1 MKKVLIPLFLF
12 TIVFTQD
19 IISSDNSREITI
31 YKDGFATLKEPIIW
45 DLKAGK
51 NTTRFENLSPNIIFD
66 SPNLDLEGVQIL
78 SQTMNKNFNSSDTYL
93 KNNIGS
99 QVEVRLSNG
108 AVNQGKLLDI
118 NGASIAVNTNKGLM
132 VFQRSKIDFI
142 NLKTN
147 DIQDKFS
154 PEISWDIFSSQDQ
167 TVFAELTYL
176 TSGFSWKPIY
186 KLELNK
192 NDNNAILSVDAEIVN
207 HSNVNLLGISLNV
220 VEGELNQ
227 INPNRSSSV
236 QMQGRRM
243 ASDSSNNKLGDFYIF
258 NLGNNLNL
266 KSLESVQFPLIPKR
280 IISYN
285 KIYVFSNIERDQKDE
300 PLDIEI
306 SFDNSEEN
314 NLNLPLP
321 SGIAYLYERSID
333 NKLNFLAKNTIS
345 QLYKGGS
352 TSFNAGKAF
361 DIVGKRRILNYD
373 RQSNVE
379 ESTISLQVINSSE
392 KPIKVKVIEKIIG
405 DWVVKQSS
413 SMYIKDDAST
423 IYFPLEI
430 GPNSSQSVT
439 YTYKKEWK

>member
-19 IISSDNSREITI
+19 MISSDNSREITI

>member
-1 MKKVLIPLFLF
+1 MKKILISLFLF

-19 IISSDNSREITI
+19 MISSDNSREITI
-31 YKDGFATLKEPIIW
+31 YKDGFATLKEPIVW
-45 DLKAGK
+45 NLKAGK
-51 NTTRFENLSPNIIFD
+51 NTTRFDNLSPNIVFD
-66 SPNLDLEGVQIL
+66 SPNLDLQGVQIL
-78 SQTMNKNFNSSDTYL
+78 SQTMNRNFNSSDSFL

-99 QVEVRLSNG
+99 QVEIRLSNG

-118 NGASIAVNTNKGLM
+118 NGSSIAINTNKGLM
-132 VFQRSKIDFI
+132 VFQRTKIDFI
-142 NLKTN
+142 NLKAN
-147 DIQDKFS
+147 NIQDKFS

-186 KLELNK
+186 KLELNT
-192 NDNNAILSVDAEIVN
+192 NDSSAILNVDAEVIN
-207 HSNVNLLGISLNV
+207 HSNINLLGININV

-227 INPNRSSSV
+227 VNTNRPSSM
-236 QMQGRRM
+236 QMQARRL
-243 ASDSSNNKLGDFYIF
+243 ADDSVNNKLGDFYIF
-258 NLGNNLNL
+258 KLGNNLNL

-280 IISYN
+280 SISYE
-285 KIYVFSNIERDQKDE
+285 KIYVFSNVERDQKDE

-321 SGIAYLYERSID
+321 SGIAYLYERSVD
-333 NKLNFLAKNTIS
+333 NKLNFLAKNNIS

-352 TSFNAGKAF
+352 ASFSAGKAF

>member
-19 IISSDNSREITI
+19 MISSDNSREITI
-31 YKDGFATLKEPIIW
+31 YKDGFATLKEPIVW
-45 DLKAGK
+45 NLKAGK
-51 NTTRFENLSPNIIFD
+51 NTTRFDNLSPNIVFD
-66 SPNLDLEGVQIL
+66 SPNLDLQGVQIL
-78 SQTMNKNFNSSDTYL
+78 SQTMNRNFNSSDSFL

-99 QVEVRLSNG
+99 QVEIRLSNG

-118 NGASIAVNTNKGLM
+118 NGSSIAINTNKGLM
-132 VFQRSKIDFI
+132 VFQRTKIDFI
-142 NLKTN
+142 NLKAN
-147 DIQDKFS
+147 NIQDKFS

-176 TSGFSWKPIY
+176 TSGLSWKAIY
-186 KLELNK
+186 KLELNT
-192 NDNNAILSVDAEIVN
+192 NDCSAILNIDAEVIN
-207 HSNVNLLGISLNV
+207 HSNINLLGININV

-227 INPNRSSSV
+227 VNTNRPSSM
-236 QMQGRRM
+236 QMQARRL
-243 ASDSSNNKLGDFYIF
+243 ADDSVNNKLGDFYIF
-258 NLGNNLNL
+258 KLGNNLNL

-280 IISYN
+280 SISYE
-285 KIYVFSNIERDQKDE
+285 KIYVFSNVERDQKDE

-306 SFDNSEEN
+306 SFENSEEN

-321 SGIAYLYERSID
+321 SGIAYLYDRSVD
-333 NKLNFLAKNTIS
+333 NKLNFLAKNNIS

-352 TSFNAGKAF
+352 ASFSAGKAF

-430 GPNSSQSVT
+430 GSNSSQTVT

>member
-1 MKKVLIPLFLF
+1 MKKILISLFLF

-19 IISSDNSREITI
+19 MISSDNSREITI
-31 YKDGFATLKEPIIW
+31 YKDGFATLKEPIVW
-45 DLKAGK
+45 NLKAGK
-51 NTTRFENLSPNIIFD
+51 NTTRFDNLSPNIVFD
-66 SPNLDLEGVQIL
+66 SPNLDLQGLQIL
-78 SQTMNKNFNSSDTYL
+78 SQTMNRNFNSSDSFL

-99 QVEVRLSNG
+99 QVEIRLSNG

-118 NGASIAVNTNKGLM
+118 NGSSIAINTNKGLM
-132 VFQRSKIDFI
+132 VFQRTKIDFI
-142 NLKTN
+142 NLKAN
-147 DIQDKFS
+147 NIQDKFS

-186 KLELNK
+186 KLELNT
-192 NDNNAILSVDAEIVN
+192 NDSSAILNINAEVIN
-207 HSNVNLLGISLNV
+207 HSNINLLGININV

-227 INPNRSSSV
+227 VNTNRPSSM
-236 QMQGRRM
+236 QMQARRL
-243 ASDSSNNKLGDFYIF
+243 ADDSVNNKLGDFYIF
-258 NLGNNLNL
+258 KLGNNLNL
-266 KSLESVQFPLIPKR
+266 KSLESVQFPIIPKR
-280 IISYN
+280 SISYE
-285 KIYVFSNIERDQKDE
+285 KIYVFSNVERDQKDE

-321 SGIAYLYERSID
+321 SGIAYLYERSVD
-333 NKLNFLAKNTIS
+333 NKLNFLAKNNIS

-352 TSFNAGKAF
+352 ASFSAGKAF

>member
-19 IISSDNSREITI
+19 MISSDNSREITI
-31 YKDGFATLKEPIIW
+31 YKDGFATLKEPIVW
-45 DLKAGK
+45 NLKAGK
-51 NTTRFENLSPNIIFD
+51 NTTRFDNLSPNIVFD

-78 SQTMNKNFNSSDTYL
+78 SQTMNRNFNSSDSFL

-99 QVEVRLSNG
+99 QVEIRLSNG

-118 NGASIAVNTNKGLM
+118 NGSSIAINTNKGLM
-132 VFQRSKIDFI
+132 VFQRTKIDFI
-142 NLKTN
+142 NLKAN
-147 DIQDKFS
+147 NIQDKFS
-154 PEISWDIFSSQDQ
+154 PKISWDIFSSQDQ

-186 KLELNK
+186 KLELNT
-192 NDNNAILSVDAEIVN
+192 NDSSAILNVDAEVIN
-207 HSNVNLLGISLNV
+207 HSNINLLGININV

-227 INPNRSSSV
+227 VNTNRPSSM
-236 QMQGRRM
+236 QMQARRL
-243 ASDSSNNKLGDFYIF
+243 ADDSVNNKLGDFYIF
-258 NLGNNLNL
+258 KLGNNLNL

-280 IISYN
+280 IISYE
-285 KIYVFSNIERDQKDE
+285 KIYVFSNVERDQKDE

-306 SFDNSEEN
+306 SFENSEEN

-321 SGIAYLYERSID
+321 SGIAYLYDRSVD
-333 NKLNFLAKNTIS
+333 NKLNFLAKNNIS

-352 TSFNAGKAF
+352 ASFSAGKAF

>member
-1 MKKVLIPLFLF
+1 MKKILISLFLF

-19 IISSDNSREITI
+19 MISSDNSREITI
-31 YKDGFATLKEPIIW
+31 YKDGFATLKEPIVW
-45 DLKAGK
+45 NLKAGK
-51 NTTRFENLSPNIIFD
+51 NTTRFDNLSPNIVFD
-66 SPNLDLEGVQIL
+66 SPNLDLQGVQIL
-78 SQTMNKNFNSSDTYL
+78 SQTMNRNFNSSDSFL

-99 QVEVRLSNG
+99 QVEIRLSNG

-118 NGASIAVNTNKGLM
+118 NGSSIAINTNKGLM
-132 VFQRSKIDFI
+132 VFQRTKIDFI
-142 NLKTN
+142 NLKAN
-147 DIQDKFS
+147 NIQDKFS

-186 KLELNK
+186 KLELNT
-192 NDNNAILSVDAEIVN
+192 NDSSAILNVDAEVIN
-207 HSNVNLLGISLNV
+207 HSNINLLGININV

-227 INPNRSSSV
+227 INTNRPSSM
-236 QMQGRRM
+236 QMQARRL
-243 ASDSSNNKLGDFYIF
+243 ADDSVNNKLGDFYIF
-258 NLGNNLNL
+258 KLGNNLNL

-280 IISYN
+280 SISYE
-285 KIYVFSNIERDQKDE
+285 KIYVFSNVERDQKDE

-321 SGIAYLYERSID
+321 SGIAYLYERSVD
-333 NKLNFLAKNTIS
+333 NKLNFLAKNNIS

-352 TSFNAGKAF
+352 ASFSAGKAF

>member
-19 IISSDNSREITI
+19 MISSDNSREITI
-31 YKDGFATLKEPIIW
+31 YKDGFATLKEPIVW
-45 DLKAGK
+45 NLKAGK
-51 NTTRFENLSPNIIFD
+51 NTTRFDNLSPNIVFD
-66 SPNLDLEGVQIL
+66 SPNLDLQGVQIL
-78 SQTMNKNFNSSDTYL
+78 SQTMNRNFNSSDSFL

-99 QVEVRLSNG
+99 QVEIRLSNG

-118 NGASIAVNTNKGLM
+118 NGSSIAINTNKGLM
-132 VFQRSKIDFI
+132 VFQRTKIDFI
-142 NLKTN
+142 NLKAN
-147 DIQDKFS
+147 NIQDKFS

-186 KLELNK
+186 KLELNT
-192 NDNNAILSVDAEIVN
+192 NDSSAILNVDAEVIN
-207 HSNVNLLGISLNV
+207 HSNINLLGININV

-227 INPNRSSSV
+227 VNTNRPSSM
-236 QMQGRRM
+236 QMQARRL
-243 ASDSSNNKLGDFYIF
+243 ADDSVNNKLGDFYIF
-258 NLGNNLNL
+258 KLGNNLNL

-280 IISYN
+280 SISYE
-285 KIYVFSNIERDQKDE
+285 KIYVFSNVERDQKDE

-321 SGIAYLYERSID
+321 SGIAYLYERSVD
-333 NKLNFLAKNTIS
+333 NKLNFLAKNNIS

-352 TSFNAGKAF
+352 ASFSAGKAF

>member
-192 NDNNAILSVDAEIVN
+192 NDNNAILSIDAEIVN

>member
-19 IISSDNSREITI
+19 MISSDNSREITI
-31 YKDGFATLKEPIIW
+31 YKDGFATLKEPIVW
-45 DLKAGK
+45 NLKAGK
-51 NTTRFENLSPNIIFD
+51 NTTRFDNLSPNIVFD
-66 SPNLDLEGVQIL
+66 SPNLDLQGVQIL
-78 SQTMNKNFNSSDTYL
+78 SQTMNRNFNSSDSFL

-99 QVEVRLSNG
+99 QVEIRLSNG

-118 NGASIAVNTNKGLM
+118 NGSSIAINTNKGLM
-132 VFQRSKIDFI
+132 VFQRTKIDFI
-142 NLKTN
+142 NLKAN
-147 DIQDKFS
+147 NIQDKFS

-186 KLELNK
+186 KLELNT
-192 NDNNAILSVDAEIVN
+192 NDSSAILNVDAEVIN
-207 HSNVNLLGISLNV
+207 HSNINLLGININV

-227 INPNRSSSV
+227 VNTNRPSSM
-236 QMQGRRM
+236 QMQARRL
-243 ASDSSNNKLGDFYIF
+243 ADDSVNNKLGDFYIF
-258 NLGNNLNL
+258 KLGNNLNL

-280 IISYN
+280 IISYE
-285 KIYVFSNIERDQKDE
+285 KIYVFSNVERDQKDE
-300 PLDIEI
+300 PLDIQI

-321 SGIAYLYERSID
+321 SGIAYLYERSVD
-333 NKLNFLAKNTIS
+333 NKLNFLAKNNIS

-352 TSFNAGKAF
+352 ASFSAGKAF

>member
-19 IISSDNSREITI
+19 MISSDNSREITI
-31 YKDGFATLKEPIIW
+31 YKDGFATLKEPIVW
-45 DLKAGK
+45 NLKAGK
-51 NTTRFENLSPNIIFD
+51 NTTRFDNLSPNIVFD
-66 SPNLDLEGVQIL
+66 SPNLDLQGVQIL
-78 SQTMNKNFNSSDTYL
+78 SQTMNRNFNSSDSFL

-99 QVEVRLSNG
+99 QVEIRLSNG

-118 NGASIAVNTNKGLM
+118 NGSSIAINTNKGLM
-132 VFQRSKIDFI
+132 VFQRTKIDFI
-142 NLKTN
+142 NLKAN
-147 DIQDKFS
+147 NIQDKFS

-186 KLELNK
+186 KLELNT
-192 NDNNAILSVDAEIVN
+192 NDSSAILNVDAEVIN
-207 HSNVNLLGISLNV
+207 HSNINLLGININV

-227 INPNRSSSV
+227 VNTNRPSSM
-236 QMQGRRM
+236 QMQARRL
-243 ASDSSNNKLGDFYIF
+243 ADDSVNNKLGDFYIF
-258 NLGNNLNL
+258 KLGNNLNL

-280 IISYN
+280 SISYE
-285 KIYVFSNIERDQKDE
+285 KIYVFSNVERDQKDE
-300 PLDIEI
+300 PLDIQI

-321 SGIAYLYERSID
+321 SGIAYLYERSVD
-333 NKLNFLAKNTIS
+333 NKLNFLAKNNIS

-352 TSFNAGKAF
+352 ASFSAGKAF

>member
-1 MKKVLIPLFLF
+1 MKKILISLFLF

-19 IISSDNSREITI
+19 MISSDNSREITI
-31 YKDGFATLKEPIIW
+31 YKDGFATLKEPIVW
-45 DLKAGK
+45 NLKAGK
-51 NTTRFENLSPNIIFD
+51 NTTRFDNLSPNIVFD
-66 SPNLDLEGVQIL
+66 SPNLDLQGVQIL
-78 SQTMNKNFNSSDTYL
+78 SQTMNRNFNSSDSFL

-99 QVEVRLSNG
+99 QVEIRLSNG

-118 NGASIAVNTNKGLM
+118 NGSSIAINTNKGLM
-132 VFQRSKIDFI
+132 VFQRTKIDFI
-142 NLKTN
+142 NLKAN
-147 DIQDKFS
+147 NIQDKFS

-186 KLELNK
+186 KLELNT
-192 NDNNAILSVDAEIVN
+192 NDSSAILNVDAEVIN
-207 HSNVNLLGISLNV
+207 HSNINLLGININV

-227 INPNRSSSV
+227 VNTNRPSSM
-236 QMQGRRM
+236 QMQARRL
-243 ASDSSNNKLGDFYIF
+243 ADDSVNNKLGDFYIF
-258 NLGNNLNL
+258 KLGNNLNL

-280 IISYN
+280 IISYE
-285 KIYVFSNIERDQKDE
+285 KIYVFSNVERDQKDE
-300 PLDIEI
+300 PLDIQI

-321 SGIAYLYERSID
+321 SGIAYLYERSVD
-333 NKLNFLAKNTIS
+333 NKLNFLAKNNIS

-352 TSFNAGKAF
+352 ASFSAGKAF

>member
-1 MKKVLIPLFLF
+1 MKKILISLFLF

-19 IISSDNSREITI
+19 MISSDNSREITI
-31 YKDGFATLKEPIIW
+31 YKDGFATLKEPIVW
-45 DLKAGK
+45 NLKAGK
-51 NTTRFENLSPNIIFD
+51 NTTRFDNLSPNIVFD
-66 SPNLDLEGVQIL
+66 SPNLDLQGVQIL
-78 SQTMNKNFNSSDTYL
+78 SQTMNRNFNSSDSFL

-99 QVEVRLSNG
+99 QVEIRLSNG

-118 NGASIAVNTNKGLM
+118 NGSSIAINTNKGLM
-132 VFQRSKIDFI
+132 VFQRTKIDFI
-142 NLKTN
+142 NLKAN
-147 DIQDKFS
+147 NIQDKFS

-186 KLELNK
+186 KLELNT
-192 NDNNAILSVDAEIVN
+192 NDSSAILNVDAEVIN
-207 HSNVNLLGISLNV
+207 HSNINLLGININV

-227 INPNRSSSV
+227 VNTNRPSSM
-236 QMQGRRM
+236 QMQARRL
-243 ASDSSNNKLGDFYIF
+243 ADDSVNNKLGDFYIF
-258 NLGNNLNL
+258 KLGNNLNL

-280 IISYN
+280 IISYE
-285 KIYVFSNIERDQKDE
+285 KIYVFSNVERDQKDE

-321 SGIAYLYERSID
+321 SGIAYLYERSVD
-333 NKLNFLAKNTIS
+333 NKLNFLAKNNIS

-352 TSFNAGKAF
+352 ASFSAGKAF

>member
-1 MKKVLIPLFLF
+1 MKKILISLFLF

-19 IISSDNSREITI
+19 MISSDNSREITI
-31 YKDGFATLKEPIIW
+31 YKDGFATLKEPIVW
-45 DLKAGK
+45 NLKAGK
-51 NTTRFENLSPNIIFD
+51 NTTRFDNLSPNIVFD
-66 SPNLDLEGVQIL
+66 SPNLDLQGVQIL
-78 SQTMNKNFNSSDTYL
+78 SQTMNRNFNSSDTYL

-99 QVEVRLSNG
+99 QVEIKLSNG
-108 AVNQGKLLDI
+108 TVNQGKLLDI
-118 NGASIAVNTNKGLM
+118 SGSSIAINTNKGLI

-142 NLKTN
+142 NL
-147 DIQDKFS
+147 I
-154 PEISWDIFSSQDQ
+154 
-167 TVFAELTYL
+167 
-176 TSGFSWKPIY
+176 
-186 KLELNK
+186 
-192 NDNNAILSVDAEIVN
+192 
-207 HSNVNLLGISLNV
+207 NLLGININV

-227 INPNRSSSV
+227 VNNNRPSSM
-236 QMQGRRM
+236 QMQARRL
-243 ASDSSNNKLGDFYIF
+243 ADDSVNNKLGDFYIF
-258 NLGNNLNL
+258 KLGNNLNL

-280 IISYN
+280 SISYE
-285 KIYVFSNIERDQKDE
+285 KIYVFSNVERDQKDE
-300 PLDIEI
+300 PLDIQI

-321 SGIAYLYERSID
+321 SGIAYLYERSVD
-333 NKLNFLAKNTIS
+333 NKLNFLAKNKIS

-352 TSFNAGKAF
+352 ASFSAGKAF

>member
-19 IISSDNSREITI
+19 IISSENTREITI

-45 DLKAGK
+45 SLKAGK
-51 NTTRFENLSPNIIFD
+51 NITRFDNLSPNIVFE
-66 SPNLDLEGVQIL
+66 SPNLDLEGVQVL
-78 SQTMNKNFNSSDTYL
+78 SQTMNRNFNSSDTYL

>member
-31 YKDGFATLKEPIIW
+31 YKDGFATLKEPIVW
-45 DLKAGK
+45 NLKAGK
-51 NTTRFENLSPNIIFD
+51 NTTRFDNLSPNIVFD
-66 SPNLDLEGVQIL
+66 SPNLDLQGVQIL
-78 SQTMNKNFNSSDTYL
+78 SQTMNRNFNSSDSFL

-99 QVEVRLSNG
+99 QVEIRLSNG

-118 NGASIAVNTNKGLM
+118 NGSSIAINTNKGLM
-132 VFQRSKIDFI
+132 VFQRTKIDFI
-142 NLKTN
+142 NLKAN
-147 DIQDKFS
+147 NIQDKFS

-186 KLELNK
+186 KLELNT
-192 NDNNAILSVDAEIVN
+192 NDSSAILNVDAEVIN
-207 HSNVNLLGISLNV
+207 HSNINLLGININV

-227 INPNRSSSV
+227 VNTNRPSSM
-236 QMQGRRM
+236 QMQARRL
-243 ASDSSNNKLGDFYIF
+243 ADDSVNNKLGDFYIF
-258 NLGNNLNL
+258 KLGNNLNL

-280 IISYN
+280 SISYE
-285 KIYVFSNIERDQKDE
+285 KIYVFSNVERDQKDE

-321 SGIAYLYERSID
+321 SGIAYLYERSVD
-333 NKLNFLAKNTIS
+333 NKLNFLAKNNIS

-352 TSFNAGKAF
+352 ASFSAGKAF

>member
-19 IISSDNSREITI
+19 MISSDNSREITI

-51 NTTRFENLSPNIIFD
+51 NTTRFENLSPNIVFD

>member
-1 MKKVLIPLFLF
+1 MKKILISLFLF

-19 IISSDNSREITI
+19 MISSDNSREITI
-31 YKDGFATLKEPIIW
+31 YKDGFATLKEPIVW
-45 DLKAGK
+45 NLKAGK
-51 NTTRFENLSPNIIFD
+51 NTTRFDNLSPNIVFD
-66 SPNLDLEGVQIL
+66 SPNLDLQGVQIL
-78 SQTMNKNFNSSDTYL
+78 SQTMNRNFNSSDSFL

-99 QVEVRLSNG
+99 QVEIRLSNG

-118 NGASIAVNTNKGLM
+118 NGSSIAINTNKGLM
-132 VFQRSKIDFI
+132 VFQRTKIDFI
-142 NLKTN
+142 NLKAN
-147 DIQDKFS
+147 NIQDKFS

-186 KLELNK
+186 KLELNT
-192 NDNNAILSVDAEIVN
+192 NDSSAILNVDAEVIN
-207 HSNVNLLGISLNV
+207 HSNINLLGININV

-227 INPNRSSSV
+227 VNTNRPSSM
-236 QMQGRRM
+236 QMQARRL
-243 ASDSSNNKLGDFYIF
+243 ADDSVNNKLGDFYIF
-258 NLGNNLNL
+258 KLGNNLNL
-266 KSLESVQFPLIPKR
+266 KSLESVQFPLVPKR
-280 IISYN
+280 SISYE
-285 KIYVFSNIERDQKDE
+285 KIYVFSNVERDQKDE

-321 SGIAYLYERSID
+321 SGIAYLYERSVD
-333 NKLNFLAKNTIS
+333 NKLNFLAKNNIS

-352 TSFNAGKAF
+352 ASFSAGKAF

>member
-1 MKKVLIPLFLF
+1 MKKILISLFLF

-19 IISSDNSREITI
+19 MISSDNSREITI
-31 YKDGFATLKEPIIW
+31 YKDGFATLKEPIVW
-45 DLKAGK
+45 NLKAGK
-51 NTTRFENLSPNIIFD
+51 NTTRFDNLSPNIVFD
-66 SPNLDLEGVQIL
+66 SPNLDLQGVQIL
-78 SQTMNKNFNSSDTYL
+78 SQTMNRNFNSSDSFL

-99 QVEVRLSNG
+99 QVEIRLSNG

-118 NGASIAVNTNKGLM
+118 NGSSIAINTNKGLM
-132 VFQRSKIDFI
+132 VFQRTKIDFI
-142 NLKTN
+142 NLKAN
-147 DIQDKFS
+147 NIQDKFS

-186 KLELNK
+186 KLELNT
-192 NDNNAILSVDAEIVN
+192 NDSSAILNVDAEVIN
-207 HSNVNLLGISLNV
+207 HSNINLLGININV

-227 INPNRSSSV
+227 VNTNRPSSM
-236 QMQGRRM
+236 QMQARRL
-243 ASDSSNNKLGDFYIF
+243 ADDSVNNKLGDFYIF
-258 NLGNNLNL
+258 KLGNNLNL

-280 IISYN
+280 SISYE
-285 KIYVFSNIERDQKDE
+285 KIYVFSNVERDQKDE

-306 SFDNSEEN
+306 SFENSEEN

-321 SGIAYLYERSID
+321 SGIAYLYDRSVD
-333 NKLNFLAKNTIS
+333 NKLNFLAKNNIS

-352 TSFNAGKAF
+352 ASFSAGKAF

>member
-1 MKKVLIPLFLF
+1 MKKILISLFLF

-19 IISSDNSREITI
+19 MISSDNSREITI
-31 YKDGFATLKEPIIW
+31 YKDGFATLKEPIVW
-45 DLKAGK
+45 NLKAGK
-51 NTTRFENLSPNIIFD
+51 NTTRFDNLSPNIVFD
-66 SPNLDLEGVQIL
+66 SPNLDLQGVQIL
-78 SQTMNKNFNSSDTYL
+78 SQTMNRNFNSSDSFL

-99 QVEVRLSNG
+99 QVEIRLSNG

-118 NGASIAVNTNKGLM
+118 NGSSIAINTNKGLM
-132 VFQRSKIDFI
+132 VFQRTKIDFI
-142 NLKTN
+142 NLKAN
-147 DIQDKFS
+147 NIQDKFS

-186 KLELNK
+186 KLELNT
-192 NDNNAILSVDAEIVN
+192 NDSSAILNVDAEVIN
-207 HSNVNLLGISLNV
+207 HSNINLLGININV

-227 INPNRSSSV
+227 VNTNRPSSM
-236 QMQGRRM
+236 QMQARRL
-243 ASDSSNNKLGDFYIF
+243 ADDSVNNKLGDFYIF
-258 NLGNNLNL
+258 KLGNNLNL

-280 IISYN
+280 SISYE
-285 KIYVFSNIERDQKDE
+285 KIYVFSNVERDQKDE

-321 SGIAYLYERSID
+321 SGIAYLYERSVD
-333 NKLNFLAKNTIS
+333 NKLNFLAKNKIS

-352 TSFNAGKAF
+352 ASFSAGKAF

>member
-1 MKKVLIPLFLF
+1 MKKILISLFLF

-19 IISSDNSREITI
+19 MISSDNSREITI
-31 YKDGFATLKEPIIW
+31 YKDGFATLKEPIVW
-45 DLKAGK
+45 NLKAGK
-51 NTTRFENLSPNIIFD
+51 NTTRFDNLSPNIVFD
-66 SPNLDLEGVQIL
+66 SPNLDLQGVQIL
-78 SQTMNKNFNSSDTYL
+78 SQTMNRNFNSSDSFL

-99 QVEVRLSNG
+99 QVEIRLSNG

-118 NGASIAVNTNKGLM
+118 NGSSIAINTNKGLM
-132 VFQRSKIDFI
+132 VFQRTKIDFI
-142 NLKTN
+142 NLKAN
-147 DIQDKFS
+147 NIQDKFS

-186 KLELNK
+186 KLELNT
-192 NDNNAILSVDAEIVN
+192 NDSSAILNIDAEVIN
-207 HSNVNLLGISLNV
+207 HSNINLLGININV

-227 INPNRSSSV
+227 VNTNRPSSM
-236 QMQGRRM
+236 QMQARRL
-243 ASDSSNNKLGDFYIF
+243 ADDSVNNKLGDFYIF
-258 NLGNNLNL
+258 KLGNNLNL

-280 IISYN
+280 SISYE
-285 KIYVFSNIERDQKDE
+285 KIYVFSNVERDQKDE

-321 SGIAYLYERSID
+321 SGIAYLYERSVD
-333 NKLNFLAKNTIS
+333 NKLNFLAKNNIS

-352 TSFNAGKAF
+352 ASFSAGKAF

>member
-1 MKKVLIPLFLF
+1 MKKILISLFLF

-19 IISSDNSREITI
+19 MISSDNSREITI
-31 YKDGFATLKEPIIW
+31 YKDGFATLKEPIVW
-45 DLKAGK
+45 NLKAGK
-51 NTTRFENLSPNIIFD
+51 NTTRFDNLSPNIVFD
-66 SPNLDLEGVQIL
+66 SPNLDLQGVQIL
-78 SQTMNKNFNSSDTYL
+78 SQTMNRNFNSSDSFL

-99 QVEVRLSNG
+99 QVEIRLSNG

-118 NGASIAVNTNKGLM
+118 NGSSIAINTNKGLM
-132 VFQRSKIDFI
+132 VFQRTKIDFI
-142 NLKTN
+142 NLKAN
-147 DIQDKFS
+147 NIQDKFS

-186 KLELNK
+186 KLELNT
-192 NDNNAILSVDAEIVN
+192 NDSSAILNIDAEVIN
-207 HSNVNLLGISLNV
+207 HSNINLLGININV

-227 INPNRSSSV
+227 VNTNRPSSM
-236 QMQGRRM
+236 QMQARRL
-243 ASDSSNNKLGDFYIF
+243 ADDSVNNKLGDFYIF
-258 NLGNNLNL
+258 KLGNNLNL

-280 IISYN
+280 IISYE
-285 KIYVFSNIERDQKDE
+285 KIYVFSNVERDQKDE

-306 SFDNSEEN
+306 SFDNSDEN

-321 SGIAYLYERSID
+321 SGIAYLYERSVD
-333 NKLNFLAKNTIS
+333 NKLNFLAKNNIS

-352 TSFNAGKAF
+352 ASFSAGKAF

>member
-1 MKKVLIPLFLF
+1 MKKILISLFLF

-19 IISSDNSREITI
+19 MISSDNSREITI
-31 YKDGFATLKEPIIW
+31 YKDGFATLKEPIVW
-45 DLKAGK
+45 NLKAGK
-51 NTTRFENLSPNIIFD
+51 NTTRFDNLSPNIVFD
-66 SPNLDLEGVQIL
+66 SPNLDLQGVQIL
-78 SQTMNKNFNSSDTYL
+78 SQTMNRNFNSSDSFL

-99 QVEVRLSNG
+99 QVEIRLSNG

-118 NGASIAVNTNKGLM
+118 NGSSIAINTNKGLM
-132 VFQRSKIDFI
+132 VFQRTKIDFI
-142 NLKTN
+142 NLKAN
-147 DIQDKFS
+147 NIQDKFS

-186 KLELNK
+186 KLELNT
-192 NDNNAILSVDAEIVN
+192 NDSSAILNVDAEVIN
-207 HSNVNLLGISLNV
+207 HSNINLLGININV

-227 INPNRSSSV
+227 ANTNRPSSM
-236 QMQGRRM
+236 QMQTRRL
-243 ASDSSNNKLGDFYIF
+243 ADDSVNNKLGDFYIF
-258 NLGNNLNL
+258 KLGNNLNL

-280 IISYN
+280 SISYE
-285 KIYVFSNIERDQKDE
+285 KIYVFSNVERDQKDE

-321 SGIAYLYERSID
+321 SGIAYLYERSVD
-333 NKLNFLAKNTIS
+333 NKLNFLAKNNIS

-352 TSFNAGKAF
+352 ASFSAGKAF

>member
-1 MKKVLIPLFLF
+1 MKKILISLFLF

-19 IISSDNSREITI
+19 MISSDNSREITI
-31 YKDGFATLKEPIIW
+31 YKDGFATLKEPIVW
-45 DLKAGK
+45 NLKAGK
-51 NTTRFENLSPNIIFD
+51 NTTRFDNLSPNIVFD
-66 SPNLDLEGVQIL
+66 SPNLDLQGVQIL
-78 SQTMNKNFNSSDTYL
+78 SQTMNRNFNSSDSFL

-99 QVEVRLSNG
+99 QVEIRLSNG

-118 NGASIAVNTNKGLM
+118 NGSSIAINTNKGLM
-132 VFQRSKIDFI
+132 VFQRTKIDFI
-142 NLKTN
+142 NLKAN
-147 DIQDKFS
+147 NIQDKFS

-186 KLELNK
+186 KLELNT
-192 NDNNAILSVDAEIVN
+192 NDSSAILNVDAEVIN
-207 HSNVNLLGISLNV
+207 HSNINLLGININV

-227 INPNRSSSV
+227 VNTNRPSSM
-236 QMQGRRM
+236 QMQARRL
-243 ASDSSNNKLGDFYIF
+243 ADDSVNNKLGDFYIF
-258 NLGNNLNL
+258 KLGNNLNL

-280 IISYN
+280 SISYE
-285 KIYVFSNIERDQKDE
+285 KIYVFSNVERDQKDE
-300 PLDIEI
+300 PLDIQI

-321 SGIAYLYERSID
+321 SGIAYLYERSVD
-333 NKLNFLAKNTIS
+333 NKLNFLAKNNIS

-352 TSFNAGKAF
+352 ASFSAGKAF

>member
-321 SGIAYLYERSID
+321 SGIAYLYERGID

>member
-306 SFDNSEEN
+306 SFDISEEN

>member
-19 IISSDNSREITI
+19 MISSDNSREITI
-31 YKDGFATLKEPIIW
+31 YKDGFATLKEPIVW
-45 DLKAGK
+45 NLKAGK
-51 NTTRFENLSPNIIFD
+51 NTTRFDNLSPNIVFD
-66 SPNLDLEGVQIL
+66 SPNLDLQGVQIL
-78 SQTMNKNFNSSDTYL
+78 SQTMNRNFNSSDSFL

-99 QVEVRLSNG
+99 QVEIRLSNG

-118 NGASIAVNTNKGLM
+118 NGSSIAINTNKGLM
-132 VFQRSKIDFI
+132 VFQRTKIDFI
-142 NLKTN
+142 NLKAN
-147 DIQDKFS
+147 NIQDKFS

-186 KLELNK
+186 KLELNT
-192 NDNNAILSVDAEIVN
+192 NDSSAILNVDAEVIN
-207 HSNVNLLGISLNV
+207 HSNINLLGININV

-227 INPNRSSSV
+227 VNTNRPSSM
-236 QMQGRRM
+236 QMQARRL
-243 ASDSSNNKLGDFYIF
+243 ADDSVNNKLGDFYIF
-258 NLGNNLNL
+258 KLGNNLNL
-266 KSLESVQFPLIPKR
+266 KSLESIQFPLIPKR
-280 IISYN
+280 SISYE
-285 KIYVFSNIERDQKDE
+285 KIYVFSNVERDQKDE

-321 SGIAYLYERSID
+321 SGIAYLYERSVD
-333 NKLNFLAKNTIS
+333 NKLNFLAKNNIS

-352 TSFNAGKAF
+352 ASFSAGKAF

>member
-1 MKKVLIPLFLF
+1 MKKILISLFLF

-19 IISSDNSREITI
+19 MISSDNSREITI
-31 YKDGFATLKEPIIW
+31 YKDGFATLKEPIVW
-45 DLKAGK
+45 NLKAGK
-51 NTTRFENLSPNIIFD
+51 NTTRFDNLSPNIVFD
-66 SPNLDLEGVQIL
+66 SPNLDLQGLQIL
-78 SQTMNKNFNSSDTYL
+78 SQTMNRNFNSSDSFL

-99 QVEVRLSNG
+99 QVEIRLSNG

-118 NGASIAVNTNKGLM
+118 NGSSIAINTNKGLM
-132 VFQRSKIDFI
+132 VFQRTKIDFI
-142 NLKTN
+142 NLKAN
-147 DIQDKFS
+147 NIQDKFS

-186 KLELNK
+186 KLELNT
-192 NDNNAILSVDAEIVN
+192 NDSSAILNVDAEVIN
-207 HSNVNLLGISLNV
+207 HSNINLLGININV

-227 INPNRSSSV
+227 VNTNRPSSM
-236 QMQGRRM
+236 QMQARRL
-243 ASDSSNNKLGDFYIF
+243 ADDSVNNKLGDFYIF
-258 NLGNNLNL
+258 KLGNNLNL
-266 KSLESVQFPLIPKR
+266 KSLESVQFPLIPKKS
-280 IISYN
+280 ISYE
-285 KIYVFSNIERDQKDE
+285 KIYVFSNVERDQKDE
-300 PLDIEI
+300 PLDIQI

-321 SGIAYLYERSID
+321 SGIAYLYERSVD
-333 NKLNFLAKNTIS
+333 NKLNFLAKNNIS

-352 TSFNAGKAF
+352 ASFSAGKAF

>member
-19 IISSDNSREITI
+19 MISSDNSREITI

-108 AVNQGKLLDI
+108 SVNQGKLLDI

>member
-379 ESTISLQVINSSE
+379 ESTISLQVNNSSE